1 MKILACPKCGSKNIS
16 MGTIGSGVTFGV
28 TSWKEVCRDCGYQGS
43 PIIFDSEKEYKKFL
57 EELNENKEQKMKT
70 ATKKEEDK
78 TLELPRKE
86 KEVIEFLRES
96 EEEIPRKEEKPVEHK
111 SKVWWP
117 EIGLALGITAL
128 FYLLGLSNIPFLIG
142 IELAILY
149 GILSFITTF
158 LFLLIAIVIV
168 EYFFK
173 NIKDMLIRW
182 IRRHQQKP

>member
-57 EELNENKEQKMKT
+57 EELNEYKEQKMKT
-70 ATKKEEDK
+70 ATKK
-78 TLELPRKE
+78 
-86 KEVIEFLRES
+86 

-128 FYLLGLSNIPFLIG
+128 FYLLGLPNILFLVG

-173 NIKDMLIRW
+173 NIKDMLIR
-182 IRRHQQKP
+182 

>member
-1 MKILACPKCGSKNIS
+1 MEITACPKCGSKNIS

-43 PIIFDSEKEYKKFL
+43 PIIFGSEKEYKKFL
-57 EELNENKEQKMKT
+57 EELNENKEQKVKT
-70 ATKKEEDK
+70 VTKKEEDK

-96 EEEIPRKEEKPVEHK
+96 EEEIPCKEEKTVEYK
-111 SKVWWP
+111 RKVWWP
-117 EIGLALGITAL
+117 EIGLALGITIL
-128 FYLLGLSNIPFLIG
+128 FYLLGLPNIPFLVG

-149 GILSFITTF
+149 VILSFVTTF
-158 LFLLIAIVIV
+158 LFLLISIVIA

-173 NIKDMLIRW
+173 NIKNMLIR
-182 IRRHQQKP
+182 